1 MRLPVKGYEGLYEVT
16 DDGRVF
22 NCDGKELRQY
32 LLKRGYH
39 TIFLYKNNKPKTKL
53 VHRLVA
59 EAFIPN
65 PDNLPQVNHKDE
77 NKDNNCVGNLEW
89 CTNYYN
95 NHYGTGNKRRRQS
108 CVDGAKKRGECKA
121 VICLMDGK
129 HFYSISEASRYYGI
143 PHCTISVSCSE
154 RRNGKLAFRYYSD
167 YEKEVDYGREVSKP
181 KEKGRG

>member
-1 MRLPVKGYEGLYEVT
+1 MIADVKDYEGRYKVT

-22 NCDGKELRQY
+22 NKDNKELPQY

-39 TIFLYKNNKPKTKL
+39 FVLLWKDNHQKTKL

-77 NKDNNCVGNLEW
+77 DKDNNTIDNLEW

-95 NHYGTGNKRRRQS
+95 NHYGTGNTRRRAS
-108 CVDGAKKRGECKA
+108 SIEKAKQLGECKE
-121 VICLMDGK
+121 VICLADGK
-129 HFYSISEASRYYGI
+129 RFYSISEAARYYGI
-143 PHCTISVSCSE
+143 CMQRVSKSCS
-154 RRNGKLAFRYYSD
+154 RHTNGELPFRYYSE
-167 YEKEVDYGREVSKP
+167 YEL
-181 KEKGRG
+181 RG